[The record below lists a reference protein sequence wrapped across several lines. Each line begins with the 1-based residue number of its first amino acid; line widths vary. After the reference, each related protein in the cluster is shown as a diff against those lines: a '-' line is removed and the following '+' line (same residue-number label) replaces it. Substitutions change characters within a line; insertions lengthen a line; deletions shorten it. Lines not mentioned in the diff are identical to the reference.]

1 MTVLCANPNL
11 ARQEWLSRYGEPAM
25 NARELIDSASFGP
38 DALKVSGRA
47 FDEAWAN
54 IAGSFHDP
62 LTVQATRLKLANAI
76 LAAGKANGPD
86 DVGLSRGKG
95 PTRAAALRN
104 S

>member
-1 MTVLCANPNL
+1 MAP
-11 ARQEWLSRYGEPAM
+11 
-25 NARELIDSASFGP
+25 ELFDSAAFGP

-62 LTVQATRLKLANAI
+62 LTVQATRLKLANPI
-76 LAAGKANGPD
+76 LGAGKANGPD